1 MTVCRARGP
10 TPRVILVLAVL
21 AVALGGCAGTPSGSP
36 AGAATAARSAQLSQ
50 RNVLV
55 IGGAD
60 NRFHPQDFVLE
71 ATSPGR
77 YEITFAVPTG
87 GQRHT
92 MQSDALKF
100 DTGYVNPGEMVR
112 FAFTGTPGTYEY
124 YCRDHRGVGMV
135 GRITLR

>member
-1 MTVCRARGP
+1 MPGRRAPRAPYLTVVA
-10 TPRVILVLAVL
+10 VVLAAML
-21 AVALGGCAGTPSGSP
+21 AGCGGAPSGTLAGAVAP
-36 AGAATAARSAQLSQ
+36 ARSPLLSQ

-71 ATSPGR
+71 ATTPGR
-77 YEITFAVPTG
+77 YEISFAVPTG
-87 GQRHT
+87 AQRHT
-92 MQSDALKF
+92 LQSDALKF

-112 FAFTGTPGTYEY
+112 FAFVGRPGTYEF

-135 GRITLR
+135 GKVTLR

>member
-1 MTVCRARGP
+1 MTVCPARGS
-10 TPRVILVLAVL
+10 TPRAIVVLAVL
-21 AVALGGCAGTPSGSP
+21 AVALGGCAGTPSP
-36 AGAATAARSAQLSQ
+36 AGAATAGRSAHLSQ

-55 IGGAD
+55 IDGAD

-100 DTGYVNPGEMVR
+100 NTGYVNPGEMVR
-112 FAFTGTPGTYEY
+112 FAFTGTPGTYAY